1 MSQAE
6 LEKYKETS
14 SQALEQALE
23 LEKFPFFAGD
33 IRDFDPA
40 REEWLAH
47 YKNERRNHPRNEMV
61 TAQHSLFAERAA
73 LDALANIG
81 YPNLEF
87 DDLKRLGHIDDDEF
101 EDELIVMAEVRAY
114 FDVAHKVNTSV
125 AKIFVR

>member
-1 MSQAE
+1 VSQAE

-33 IRDFDPA
+33 IRDFDSA

-114 FDVAHKVNTSV
+114 FDVAHKVSTSV